1 MGTKP
6 HEFLLLAQAL
16 GAWPQGSMSRL
27 SRVSW
32 LRWGELGLGG
42 LLGLELLEG
51 VECLVESESG
61 WMRDSGVGE
70 GLNWWQTNDGRL
82 CVGVYE
88 KMCVCITSR
97 SRS

>member
-1 MGTKP
+1 
-6 HEFLLLAQAL
+6 
-16 GAWPQGSMSRL
+16 MSRP

-61 WMRDSGVGE
+61 WARQEERERDECHTPVQVSSLQE
-70 GLNWWQTNDGRL
+70 
-82 CVGVYE
+82 
-88 KMCVCITSR
+88 
-97 SRS
+97 

>member
-1 MGTKP
+1 
-6 HEFLLLAQAL
+6 
-16 GAWPQGSMSRL
+16 MSTL

-61 WMRDSGVGE
+61 WVRDNRRGGGGGS
-70 GLNWWQTNDGRL
+70 TDG
-82 CVGVYE
+82 
-88 KMCVCITSR
+88 
-97 SRS
+97 